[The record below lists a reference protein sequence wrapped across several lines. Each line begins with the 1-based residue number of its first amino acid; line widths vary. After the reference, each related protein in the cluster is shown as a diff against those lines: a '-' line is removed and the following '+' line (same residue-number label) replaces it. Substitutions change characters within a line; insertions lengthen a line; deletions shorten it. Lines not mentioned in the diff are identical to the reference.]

1 MQETIKQLVISLIK
15 NEPENDTDLFS
26 IGLDSLSV
34 LQLIVLIENEFNVN
48 ISDDDLI
55 LDNLRTIMTITHMVE
70 KYV

>member
-26 IGLDSLSV
+26 IGLDSLLV